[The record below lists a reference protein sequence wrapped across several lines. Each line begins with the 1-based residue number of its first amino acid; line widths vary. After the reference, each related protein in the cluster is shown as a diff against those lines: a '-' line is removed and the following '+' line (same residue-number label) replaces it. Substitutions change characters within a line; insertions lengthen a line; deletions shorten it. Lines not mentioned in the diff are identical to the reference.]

1 MSRIFMLVPAAKP
14 GEKDKKKRAKMKM
27 GETLWLAP
35 VNHITSSYPAEA
47 DPPPI
52 VDPDVLAAQEKEKA
66 AAAAAA
72 KEKGGKKDPKAPSG
86 KEEMRKKMEEEEKKK
101 LEETQ
106 TKRKH
111 SREPWSHDA
120 ITIAHF
126 FPAFTLGGRQPYAMF
141 TRPNGD
147 IVRASPVLRPNVV
160 TADGATVGE
169 SLFLFPI
176 SVYLHTGNSSDV
188 VFFKCSQASPR
199 LARMPGRLT
208 CSAAPWRTAAV
219 TRSPTSAPR
228 RRLGKA
234 RWMRFSPSNP
244 PNPSQSPTTTTRRN
258 DGGTFI

>member
-1 MSRIFMLVPAAKP
+1 M
-14 GEKDKKKRAKMKM
+14 
-27 GETLWLAP
+27 
-35 VNHITSSYPAEA
+35 
-47 DPPPI
+47 
-52 VDPDVLAAQEKEKA
+52 DPDVLAAQEKEKA

-160 TADGATVGE
+160 TADGATVGKFL
-169 SLFLFPI
+169 SISYFRLFP
-176 SVYLHTGNSSDV
+176 YGQLE
-188 VFFKCSQASPR
+188 
-199 LARMPGRLT
+199 
-208 CSAAPWRTAAV
+208 
-219 TRSPTSAPR
+219 
-228 RRLGKA
+228 
-234 RWMRFSPSNP
+234 
-244 PNPSQSPTTTTRRN
+244 
-258 DGGTFI
+258 

>member
-1 MSRIFMLVPAAKP
+1 MDWSADGTQIASVERGGMSRIFMLVPAAKP
-14 GEKDKKKRAKMKM
+14 GEKDKKKRAKMKI

-160 TADGATVGE
+160 TADGATVGKFL
-169 SLFLFPI
+169 SISYFRLFP
-176 SVYLHTGNSSDV
+176 YGQ
-188 VFFKCSQASPR
+188 FE
-199 LARMPGRLT
+199 
-208 CSAAPWRTAAV
+208 
-219 TRSPTSAPR
+219 
-228 RRLGKA
+228 
-234 RWMRFSPSNP
+234 
-244 PNPSQSPTTTTRRN
+244 
-258 DGGTFI
+258 

>member
-1 MSRIFMLVPAAKP
+1 M
-14 GEKDKKKRAKMKM
+14 
-27 GETLWLAP
+27 
-35 VNHITSSYPAEA
+35 
-47 DPPPI
+47 
-52 VDPDVLAAQEKEKA
+52 DPDVLAAQEKEKA

-169 SLFLFPI
+169 RLFLFPI
-176 SVYLHTGNSSDV
+176 SVYLHTGN
-188 VFFKCSQASPR
+188 
-199 LARMPGRLT
+199 
-208 CSAAPWRTAAV
+208 
-219 TRSPTSAPR
+219 
-228 RRLGKA
+228 
-234 RWMRFSPSNP
+234 
-244 PNPSQSPTTTTRRN
+244 
-258 DGGTFI
+258 

>member
-169 SLFLFPI
+169 RLFLFPI
-176 SVYLHTGNSSDV
+176 SVYLHMGD
-188 VFFKCSQASPR
+188 
-199 LARMPGRLT
+199 
-208 CSAAPWRTAAV
+208 
-219 TRSPTSAPR
+219 
-228 RRLGKA
+228 
-234 RWMRFSPSNP
+234 
-244 PNPSQSPTTTTRRN
+244 
-258 DGGTFI
+258 

>member
-1 MSRIFMLVPAAKP
+1 MTMCFVYSGPRRPGRP
-14 GEKDKKKRAKMKM
+14 GE
-27 GETLWLAP
+27 G
-35 VNHITSSYPAEA
+35 
-47 DPPPI
+47 
-52 VDPDVLAAQEKEKA
+52 KA

-160 TADGATVGE
+160 TADGATVGKFL
-169 SLFLFPI
+169 SISYFRLFP
-176 SVYLHTGNSSDV
+176 YGQ
-188 VFFKCSQASPR
+188 FE
-199 LARMPGRLT
+199 
-208 CSAAPWRTAAV
+208 
-219 TRSPTSAPR
+219 
-228 RRLGKA
+228 
-234 RWMRFSPSNP
+234 
-244 PNPSQSPTTTTRRN
+244 
-258 DGGTFI
+258 